1 VIDQSRSTTSTSTST
16 SASATSLS
24 SGFPATCPT
33 DDQKNITDTNGI
45 SYQLRCS
52 SDISSINGG
61 PESGFGASNNFNDCI
76 LQCDTYIF
84 PGNNIACSGFAY
96 VGGVNGVGAGTC
108 YLKGGAPYNVVA
120 ASNTVVAAVRL
131 AATSSASSSTVQATT
146 TTTSTTRTTTTST
159 TQTTTTSTTQTTT
172 TSTTQTTTT
181 STALTT
187 TTTNSSSSS
196 SSAVATAL
204 STYSCP
210 ANDGQVV
217 TDSGSQ
223 YQLRCGYQAQPV
235 SGAGTYQTTTGQS
248 SLNVCLRACTTNS
261 IEDKNNTGTFPTCA
275 GFTFVVGSSGDGSGN
290 CAYRQQNP
298 LQFGSPS
305 AAFIGLIKIQ
315 YYQAAV
321 TTTTF
326 TTTTSTTTTSTM
338 STSASSVQTLTYT
351 TVSYATVTT
360 TSSYPVTTTAIS
372 TQVQT
377 VTTSYPVTTTQVS
390 TAPGKFG
397 TLQWPKA
404 RYCRYLSIRFL
415 TKSQA
420 QL

>member
-1 VIDQSRSTTSTSTST
+1 MN
-16 SASATSLS
+16 
-24 SGFPATCPT
+24 
-33 DDQKNITDTNGI
+33 NITDTNGV
-45 SYQLRCS
+45 SYQIRCASDVQPVGGGS
-52 SDISSINGG
+52 SQPSSA
-61 PESGFGASNNFNDCI
+61 ASNSFNDCV
-76 LQCDTYIF
+76 LQCDTF
-84 PGNNIACSGFAY
+84 LFANNVPCNGFTYSGGA
-96 VGGVNGVGAGTC
+96 NGVGSGTC
-108 YLKGGAPYNVVA
+108 YLKNSAGGYTVSSGANTLVA
-120 ASNTVVAAVRL
+120 AIRL
-131 AATSSASSSTVQATT
+131 AAAPAAVSGSTVQAV
-146 TTTSTTRTTTTST
+146 TTTTST
-159 TQTTTTSTTQTTT
+159 TQTTTTSTTLTTT
-172 TSTTQTTTT
+172 TST
-181 STALTT
+181 S
-187 TTTNSSSSS
+187 SSSSS

-223 YQLRCGYQAQPV
+223 YQLKCGYQAQPV

-261 IEDKNNTGTFPTCA
+261 IEDKNNPGTFPTCA

-305 AAFIGLIKIQ
+305 AASIGLIKIQ

-321 TTTTF
+321 TTTTS
-326 TTTTSTTTTSTM
+326 TTTTATTTTSTTSTTTTSTTTSTTTTS
-338 STSASSVQTLTYT
+338 SASSVQTLTYT

-360 TSSYPVTTTAIS
+360 TSSYPFTTTAVS

-397 TLQWPKA
+397 TPRWPESNV
-404 RYCRYLSIRFL
+404 L
-415 TKSQA
+415 
-420 QL
+420 

>member
-131 AATSSASSSTVQATT
+131 AATSSASGSTVQATT
-146 TTTSTTRTTTTST
+146 TTTSTTQTTTTSTTQTSTTSTTRTTTTST
-159 TQTTTTSTTQTTT
+159 TQTTTTSTTQMTT
-172 TSTTQTTTT
+172 TSTT
-181 STALTT
+181 LTT
-187 TTTNSSSSS
+187 TTTTS
-196 SSAVATAL
+196 SSASYTPSQAVWPCPDYDGEYRAWPDNQNRGYTFACSAVVYPSTSFTQQPAPNNWNDCITQCNNLASMSCTGFWYTGGVNGQGPGTCYFINFNNGGFLVANNTNVAGRL
-204 STYSCP
+204 
-210 ANDGQVV
+210 
-217 TDSGSQ
+217 
-223 YQLRCGYQAQPV
+223 
-235 SGAGTYQTTTGQS
+235 GTYFDTYRATTTITS
-248 SLNVCLRACTTNS
+248 TT
-261 IEDKNNTGTFPTCA
+261 A
-275 GFTFVVGSSGDGSGN
+275 
-290 CAYRQQNP
+290 
-298 LQFGSPS
+298 
-305 AAFIGLIKIQ
+305 
-315 YYQAAV
+315 
-321 TTTTF
+321 TTTT
-326 TTTTSTTTTSTM
+326 TSATSTTTSTTTTS
-338 STSASSVQTLTYT
+338 SASSVQTLTYT

-360 TSSYPVTTTAIS
+360 TSSYPVTTTAVS
-372 TQVQT
+372 TQVRT
-377 VTTSYPVTTTQVS
+377 VTTSYPVTTTQVT

-397 TLQWPKA
+397 TLRWPESKV
-404 RYCRYLSIRFL
+404 L
-415 TKSQA
+415 
-420 QL
+420 

>member
-1 VIDQSRSTTSTSTST
+1 MKT
-16 SASATSLS
+16 
-24 SGFPATCPT
+24 
-33 DDQKNITDTNGI
+33 ITDTNGV
-45 SYQLRCS
+45 SYQVRCA
-52 SDISSINGG
+52 SDISSVNGG
-61 PESGFGASNNFNDCI
+61 PESGFGASNSFNDCF
-76 LQCDTYIF
+76 LQCSTYVF
-84 PGNNIACSGFAY
+84 PGINIPCSGFAY
-96 VGGVNGVGAGTC
+96 SGGANGVGSGTC
-108 YLKGGAPYNVVA
+108 YLKGGAPYTVSSA
-120 ASNTVVAAVRL
+120 ANTVVAGIRL
-131 AATSSASSSTVQATT
+131 AAAPAVSSSTIQAT
-146 TTTSTTRTTTTST
+146 TTTTST
-159 TQTTTTSTTQTTT
+159 TQTTTTSTTLTTT
-172 TSTTQTTTT
+172 TST
-181 STALTT
+181 
-187 TTTNSSSSS
+187 SSSSS

-261 IEDKNNTGTFPTCA
+261 IEDKNNPGTFPICA

-321 TTTTF
+321 TTTT
-326 TTTTSTTTTSTM
+326 TTATTTSTTTSTTTTS
-338 STSASSVQTLTYT
+338 SPSSVQTLTYT

-360 TSSYPVTTTAIS
+360 TSFYPVTTTAVS

-390 TAPGKFG
+390 TAPGKFR
-397 TLQWPKA
+397 TLRWPERKT
-404 RYCRYLSIRFL
+404 L
-415 TKSQA
+415 
-420 QL
+420 